1 MAVTLPPV
9 QGARRGGAAYNRW
22 MESFDVAVRGAG
34 AVGMSLA
41 LALSRQ
47 GLRVALVDEGQPAA
61 PAVPDIRAYAINAQ
75 GQQLLQGLKVWD
87 ALPQDAVTAVNE
99 MKVCGDAPGATL
111 AFSAWE
117 QQVGALAWIVD
128 TAALEAALRA
138 AVRFAPHVQVMAS
151 EPPAALR
158 VLAEGKASA
167 SRDAL
172 GVKFDRQPYGHSALA
187 ARLSSSLPHAGV
199 ARQWFRSPDILAL
212 LPMDRPVAGPSSDH
226 LPQRG
231 HGYALVW
238 SQPEARARHWL
249 QAPAADLEH
258 ALNEATGGAAGSLR
272 LVGERAL
279 WPLALGQAERVHGP
293 GWVLV
298 GDAAHLVHPLAG
310 QGLNLGLGDVATL
323 ARVVAEREAWRP
335 LGDERLLARYARE
348 RALPNW
354 AMARVTD
361 GLLHLFAHQQP
372 LLRELRNRGLTLLNH
387 LAPVKRALTARA
399 LGPLKEIR

>member
-1 MAVTLPPV
+1 MPTPFQHVFIEATGVHLPGPPV
-9 QGARRGGAAYNRW
+9 CNDAIDDYIAPLDRSSQRIKKRI
-22 MESFDVAVRGAG
+22 
-34 AVGMSLA
+34 LA
-41 LALSRQ
+41 EN
-47 GLRVALVDEGQPAA
+47 G
-61 PAVPDIRAYAINAQ
+61 IRTRHYAIDAQ
-75 GQQLLQGLKVWD
+75 GR
-87 ALPQDAVTAVNE
+87 
-99 MKVCGDAPGATL
+99 TL
-111 AFSAWE
+111 MS
-117 QQVGALAWIVD
+117 
-128 TAALEAALRA
+128 
-138 AVRFAPHVQVMAS
+138 
-151 EPPAALR
+151 
-158 VLAEGKASA
+158 
-167 SRDAL
+167 
-172 GVKFDRQPYGHSALA
+172 HSALA

-212 LPMDRPVAGPSSDH
+212 LPFDRP
-226 LPQRG
+226 LPG
-231 HGYALVW
+231 HSCALVW
-238 SQPEARARHWL
+238 SQPEAQARHWL
-249 QAPAADLEH
+249 QAPAAELEK

-272 LVGERAL
+272 LEGERAL

-399 LGPLKEIR
+399 LGQ

>member
-1 MAVTLPPV
+1 M
-9 QGARRGGAAYNRW
+9 N
-22 MESFDVAVRGAG
+22 SFDVAVRGAG

-47 GLRVALVDEGQPAA
+47 GLRVALVEDVAGPAPGGA
-61 PAVPDIRAYAINAQ
+61 DIRAYAINAQ
-75 GQQLLQGLKVWD
+75 GQQLLAGLKVWD
-87 ALPQDAVTAVNE
+87 ALPTDAVTVVND
-99 MKVCGDAPGATL
+99 MQVRGDAPGAAL
-111 AFSAWE
+111 SFSAWE
-117 QQVGALAWIVD
+117 QQVSALAWIVD
-128 TAALEAALRA
+128 TAELEAALRA
-138 AVRFAPHVQVMAS
+138 AVRFAPHVQILS
-151 EPPAALR
+151 QEPPAALR

-167 SRDAL
+167 TREAL
-172 GVKFDRQPYGHSALA
+172 GVKFHRHPYGHSALA
-187 ARLSSSLPHAGV
+187 ARLCSSLPHAGV

-212 LPMDRPVAGPSSDH
+212 LPFDRPVP
-226 LPQRG
+226 G

-238 SQPEARARHWL
+238 SQPEAQARHWL
-249 QAPAADLEH
+249 QAPAAELEQ
-258 ALNEATGGAAGSLR
+258 ALNDATGGAAGTLR
-272 LVGERAL
+272 LDGERAL

-323 ARVVAEREAWRP
+323 ARVVAQREAWRA

-361 GLLHLFAHQQP
+361 GLLHLFAHEQP

-399 LGPLKEIR
+399 LGQ